1 MESIFQRSDVFLK
14 PYLKD
19 HVLALMWFKI
29 ASKFGSGIGYR
40 NEILASESML
50 SEDVVKSVTNFDDE
64 GL

>member
-1 MESIFQRSDVFLK
+1 MFLK